1 MVSFY
6 KSIIILFYFL
16 FHRVLIPWFVLKQD
30 RKCTFQHG
38 TDNSSWAVRGI
49 TTSNDVVIQL
59 LFDLIPKTW
68 LSIIWFTHDL
78 DGTYSLSFH
87 FCFFTAFYVLMV
99 NWRNIV
105 TVILSYSS
113 RKREGSRHWF
123 EYVSFEAIQIFIT
136 VWWCF
141 TWLKALQIFE
151 NIFKLHSGLNMK
163 WLTRTYV
170 WD

>member
-1 MVSFY
+1 MSW
-6 KSIIILFYFL
+6 SHDLFRNKTENAFFNMADY
-16 FHRVLIPWFVLKQD
+16 
-30 RKCTFQHG
+30 
-38 TDNSSWAVRGI
+38 SSWTVRGI

-59 LFDLIPKTW
+59 LCDLIQKHDCYVP
-68 LSIIWFTHDL
+68 IISWDQSL
-78 DGTYSLSFH
+78 DGITFCPFHLIFFFLYSFLYS
-87 FCFFTAFYVLMV
+87 CG
-99 NWRNIV
+99 WRNIII
-105 TVILSYSS
+105 VISSYSS
-113 RKREGSRHWF
+113 RKREGSRLWF

-163 WLTRTYV
+163 WLTSTYV